1 MEKSDNS
8 FESSWGFCS
17 ALKTELSADGYE
29 VNLTAEKFK
38 SGRPKYVAIFFKG
51 RGASREVLTKRDAM
65 ELVSK
70 NSGKPYFVASRH
82 EQKVFKP
89 KAPRHSA
96 LKSGPPKATSDDVFD
111 NDFSD

>member
-1 MEKSDNS
+1 MKSDD

-29 VNLTAEKFK
+29 VNLTQEKFK

-51 RGASREVLTKRDAM
+51 RGPERQVITRRDAM
-65 ELVSK
+65 ELISK
-70 NSGKPYFVASRH
+70 NSGKPYFVASKH
-82 EQKVFKP
+82 EQKAPKP
-89 KAPRHSA
+89 KRHVAP
-96 LKSGPPKATSDDVFD
+96 KSGPPKATSDDVFD